1 MIKVI
6 GHIVK
11 SPLVDIKD
19 CTKSRAESYGIII
32 KHQTK
37 FVGVTGIVGLLIL
50 AALYKKEQMNNKH
63 EETMAEIEL
72 EKIKLISKD
81 ERGEE
86 DEIN

>member
-1 MIKVI
+1 MLKVI

-11 SPLVDIKD
+11 SPLVDLKD
-19 CTKSRAESYGIII
+19 CTKSRAEAYGTIIT
-32 KHQTK
+32 HQSK

-72 EKIKLISKD
+72 EKIKLMNKN

-86 DEIN
+86 DENS

>member
-1 MIKVI
+1 MLKVI
-6 GHIVK
+6 EHIVN
-11 SPLVDIKD
+11 SPLVDLKD
-19 CTKSRAESYGIII
+19 CTKQRADAYGILI
-32 KHQTK
+32 KHQIK
-37 FVGVTGIVGLLIL
+37 FVGTTGLVGLLIL

-86 DEIN
+86 DEIS

>member
-1 MIKVI
+1 MLKVI
-6 GHIVK
+6 EHIVN

-19 CTKSRAESYGIII
+19 CTKPRADAYGILI
-32 KHQTK
+32 KHQMK
-37 FVGVTGIVGLLIL
+37 FVGATGLVGLLIL

-72 EKIKLISKD
+72 EKLKIMNEK

-86 DEIN
+86 DENN